1 MIKELT
7 AFHPYNAQ
15 FWLMLI
21 TAYKHLL
28 SSETDKSCPFEK
40 NETYSA
46 DTEYSDNCSKSHGL
60 EKEVEKSL
68 TLDRSKSQE
77 GHLKSCVKCSKKSDT
92 GHFTHNSTVLDA
104 QESNEDCLKNDK
116 ALSTDTEKVQNI
128 SSDTV
133 KKKKERFCTETTQGG
148 EKDGLDTNSAG
159 CDKIT
164 CSQKENVKYH
174 DEQVGST
181 QCFITISHQRKETE
195 PQNVNRKEFKSK
207 TPNRIHRTDE
217 NCIPYRL
224 IILTFCV
231 RARFVSFVIYI
242 FD

>member
-1 MIKELT
+1 M
-7 AFHPYNAQ
+7 FHPYNAQ

-28 SSETDKSCPFEK
+28 SSETDRSCPFEK

-46 DTEYSDNCSKSHGL
+46 DPQNSDNYSKSHGL

-68 TLDRSKSQE
+68 TLDRSKSRE
-77 GHLKSCVKCSKKSDT
+77 GNIKSCVKCSKQSDT
-92 GHFTHNSTVLDA
+92 GQFTHNSTVLDA
-104 QESNEDCLKNDK
+104 HESNGNCLKNDK
-116 ALSTDTEKVQNI
+116 ALSTDTEKAQNI
-128 SSDTV
+128 SFDTV
-133 KKKKERFCTETTQGG
+133 KKKKECFCTEMTQGS
-148 EKDGLDTNSAG
+148 EKDGLNTNSSG

-164 CSQKENVKYH
+164 CSQRENLKYH
-174 DEQVGST
+174 DGQVKSI
-181 QCFITISHQRKETE
+181 QCLSTISHQRKKTE
-195 PQNVNRKEFKSK
+195 PQNVSQKECKSN
-207 TPNRIHRTDE
+207 TPNNVHRTDE